1 MTAPQDGRVAAIRV
15 MPDYACW
22 PLWDD
27 AGQGGNIDPAT
38 LPIPQ
43 ALVAALAAWA
53 AWFEAG
59 FDWADPAAS
68 PPMPDPDAFE
78 AEGRR
83 LTAWLA
89 RELGPAWRV
98 RYWRDQPGA
107 G

>member
-1 MTAPQDGRVAAIRV
+1 MTAGQDGRAGAIRV

-22 PLWDD
+22 PLWRDD
-27 AGQGGNIDPAT
+27 GEGGNIDPET
-38 LPIPQ
+38 LP
-43 ALVAALAAWA
+43 VSAALKAALSAWA

-59 FDWADPAAS
+59 FDWDDPAAS
-68 PPMPDPDAFE
+68 PPIPNAGAFE

-83 LTAWLA
+83 LATWLA

-98 RYWRDQPGA
+98 RYWRDQPGE

>member
-1 MTAPQDGRVAAIRV
+1 MAAIRV

-83 LTAWLA
+83 LAAWLA